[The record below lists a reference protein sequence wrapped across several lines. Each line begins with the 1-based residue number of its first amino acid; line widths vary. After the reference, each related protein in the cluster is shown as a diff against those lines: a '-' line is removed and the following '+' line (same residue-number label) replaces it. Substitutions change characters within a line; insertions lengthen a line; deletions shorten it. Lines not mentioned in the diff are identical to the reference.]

1 MFAVFVVAAEQ
12 LNTTLL
18 EDEKDGGEQPEVA
31 DRKDK
36 GKEKIIEDT
45 ENDVHKY
52 ALRWAD
58 S

>member
-1 MFAVFVVAAEQ
+1 MAAEQ